1 MADGSDDI
9 ISVPAGRITELQT
22 RIAYLERKLARSEG
36 QRVRQ
41 ERIDDINRRLI
52 KHVGAKLEQ
61 ALLLAEQGNRAKT
74 DFLATMSHEIRSPL
88 NIILGMGELLAETGL
103 DETQRTY
110 LTSLLASGRQLLE
123 QLTNVLEFSRLESG
137 KTAVHR
143 EPFSF
148 DLLCSSL
155 LAMMETLARNKGIE
169 FRAVT
174 PTTPLG
180 DRLGDL
186 PKIKQILFN
195 VLSNA
200 LKFTDHGSITLH
212 IEEVPDHDVPDMIR
226 FQVADTGIGI
236 PPDELDTVFERFSQ
250 SANGLAMHRGG
261 AGLGLAICKKLV
273 NQLGGTIS
281 VRSML
286 GHGATFYILL
296 PLPAAPERARRQNP
310 ANEEPVDSSTLMALA
325 SIRLL
330 LAEDVAGNVEV
341 IRRYLASYDVE
352 IKHARNGEEA
362 VRLFGEQQ
370 FDIVLMDIK
379 MPVIDGITAMYRINE
394 MIRAGAGRPV
404 PIIAVT
410 AHAFPEQVLSYL
422 KKGFS
427 GVLTK
432 PFTKSGLIK
441 TIGDFLTFMPPP
453 RQPGD
458 DDNAEPAHTDH
469 DQVPEVLAPLLDRV
483 IETLESDIE
492 SLADLLLNGDIAQ
505 LKDTCHATK
514 GLAGL
519 YGLHE
524 CAGLLAG
531 LEEQIGARPDSLDES
546 CLTPLREYLR
556 RLKGSRPGSDTLLQ
570 N

>member
-1 MADGSDDI
+1 MAGGSGDTGT
-9 ISVPAGRITELQT
+9 PAGRITELRA
-22 RIAYLERKLARSEG
+22 RIAYLERKLARSEE

-52 KHVGAKLEQ
+52 KHVGGELEQ

-88 NIILGMGELLAETGL
+88 NIILGMGELLAETNL

-110 LTSLLASGRQLLE
+110 LTSLLASGRQLFE
-123 QLTNVLEFSRLESG
+123 QLTNVLEFSHLESG
-137 KTAVHR
+137 KTPVHR

-148 DLLCSSL
+148 DLLSSSL
-155 LAMMETLARNKGIE
+155 LAMMETLARDKGIA
-169 FRAVT
+169 FRAVG
-174 PTTPLG
+174 PSTPLG

-200 LKFTDHGSITLH
+200 LKFTDHGSITLT
-212 IEEVPDHDVPDMIR
+212 IEEAPEHDIPDMIR

-236 PPDELDTVFERFSQ
+236 PPDRQETIFERFSQ
-250 SANGLAMHRGG
+250 AENGLAMQRGG

-273 NQLGGTIS
+273 NQLRGTIT
-281 VRSML
+281 VRSLL
-286 GHGATFYILL
+286 GHGATFDILL
-296 PLPAAPERARRQNP
+296 PLPPVPEGARRPSP
-310 ANEEPVDSSTLMALA
+310 AADEPVDSSTSLALA

-330 LAEDVAGNVEV
+330 VAEDVAGNVEV
-341 IRRYLASYDVE
+341 IKRYLAPYDVE

-362 VRLFGEQQ
+362 VRLFGEQR

-379 MPVIDGITAMYRINE
+379 MPGIDGVTAMYRINE
-394 MIRAGAGRPV
+394 MIRSGAGRAV

-432 PFTKSGLIK
+432 PFTKGDLIK
-441 TIGDFLTFMPPP
+441 TISDFLRFMPPQQ
-453 RQPGD
+453 QPD
-458 DDNAEPAHTDH
+458 EEHTVEPFRLQQ
-469 DQVPEVLAPLLDRV
+469 DQVPDILAPLLGQV
-483 IETLESDIE
+483 IETLEGDIE
-492 SLADLLLNGDIAQ
+492 SLADLLHNGQTTA
-505 LKDTCHATK
+505 LKDSCHATK

-531 LEEQIGARPDSLDES
+531 LEEQIGASPGTLDEA
-546 CLTPLREYLR
+546 CLTPLRDYLA
-556 RLKGSRPGSDTLLQ
+556 RLRDSWPGSDMLSR

>member
-1 MADGSDDI
+1 MTARSGDTGP
-9 ISVPAGRITELQT
+9 PAGKITELQA
-22 RIAYLERKLARSEG
+22 RVAYLERKLARSEQ

-52 KHVGAKLEQ
+52 KHVGGELEQ

-103 DETQRTY
+103 DETQRAY
-110 LTSLLASGRQLLE
+110 LSSLLSSGRQLLE

-137 KTAVHR
+137 KTPVHR
-143 EPFSF
+143 EAFSF

-155 LAMMETLARNKGIE
+155 LAMMETLARDKGIE
-169 FRAVT
+169 FRAIT
-174 PTTPLG
+174 PETPLG
-180 DRLGDL
+180 DRIGDL
-186 PKIKQILFN
+186 PKVKQVLFN

-200 LKFTDHGSITLH
+200 LKFTDHGSITLT
-212 IEEVPDHDVPDMIR
+212 IEEARDHDAPDMIR
-226 FQVADTGIGI
+226 FRIADTGIGI
-236 PPDELDTVFERFSQ
+236 PTDRLETIFERFTQ
-250 SANGLAMHRGG
+250 AENGLAMQRGG

-273 NQLGGTIS
+273 DQMDGTIT

-286 GHGATFYILL
+286 GHGATFTILL
-296 PLPAAPERARRQNP
+296 PLPSAPAGARRHNP
-310 ANEEPVDSSTLMALA
+310 AADEPMDSSTSLALA

-330 LAEDVAGNVEV
+330 VAEDVAGNVEV
-341 IRRYLASYDVE
+341 IRRYLAPYEVE
-352 IKHARNGEEA
+352 IRHARNGEEA
-362 VRLFGEQQ
+362 VRLFGEQR

-379 MPVIDGITAMYRINE
+379 MPGIDGVTAMYRINE
-394 MIRAGAGRPV
+394 MIRNGAGRAV

-432 PFTKSGLIK
+432 PFTKGDLIK
-441 TIGDFLTFMPPP
+441 TISDFLKFMPPQQLP
-453 RQPGD
+453 ED
-458 DDNAEPAHTDH
+458 DDDSETGQDGQ
-469 DQVPEVLAPLLDRV
+469 DRVPEALAPLLGRV
-483 IETLESDIE
+483 IETLESDFE
-492 SLADLLLNGDIAQ
+492 SLAELLHNGDTTA

-531 LEEQIGARPDSLDES
+531 LEEQITRRPDSLDES
-546 CLTPLREYLR
+546 CLVPLRDYLV
-556 RLKGSRPGSDTLLQ
+556 RLRDSRPGSDMAMQ

>member
-1 MADGSDDI
+1 MTARSGDTGP
-9 ISVPAGRITELQT
+9 PAGRITELQA
-22 RIAYLERKLARSEG
+22 RIAYLERKLARSEE

-41 ERIDDINRRLI
+41 ERIDDINRHLI
-52 KHVGAKLEQ
+52 KHVGDELEQ

-103 DETQRTY
+103 DETQRSY

-137 KTAVHR
+137 KTVVHR
-143 EPFSF
+143 ESFSF

-155 LAMMETLARNKGIE
+155 LAMMETLAQGKGLE
-169 FRAVT
+169 FHAVT
-174 PTTPLG
+174 PSMPLG
-180 DRLGDL
+180 DRIGDL

-200 LKFTDHGSITLH
+200 LKFTDHGSITLT
-212 IEEVPDHDVPDMIR
+212 IEELRDHDVPDLIR
-226 FQVADTGIGI
+226 FQIADTGIGI
-236 PPDELDTVFERFSQ
+236 PPDRLESVFERFSQ
-250 SANGLAMHRGG
+250 AENGLTMQRGG

-273 NQLGGTIS
+273 GQLQGTIT
-281 VRSML
+281 VRSIL
-286 GHGATFYILL
+286 GHGATFAILL
-296 PLPAAPERARRQNP
+296 PLPPAPEGARRRSP
-310 ANEEPVDSSTLMALA
+310 ATDEPLDSSTSLALA

-341 IRRYLASYDVE
+341 IRRYLAPYSVE

-362 VRLFGEQQ
+362 VHLFAEQH

-379 MPVIDGITAMYRINE
+379 MPGIDGVTAMYRINE
-394 MIRAGAGRPV
+394 MIRSGAGRAV

-410 AHAFPEQVLSYL
+410 AHAFPEQILSYL

-432 PFTKSGLIK
+432 PFTKGDLIK
-441 TIGDFLTFMPPP
+441 TISDFLTFMPP
-453 RQPGD
+453 QQQAYEED
-458 DDNAEPAHTDH
+458 AKPAKTDDH
-469 DQVPEVLAPLLDRV
+469 DQVPDTLMPLLGRV
-483 IETLESDIE
+483 IETLESDVE
-492 SLADLLLNGDIAQ
+492 SLADLLHSGDIPV

-531 LEEQIGARPDSLDES
+531 LEERIGARPDSLDES
-546 CLTPLREYLR
+546 CLNPLREYLA
-556 RLKGSRPGSDTLLQ
+556 RLRDFRPDSDMLPQ